1 MKIKT
6 IKLKVERENQEFD
19 FSEFFEGSNTIF
31 TTNSQLVEQKDGY
44 YWYAFI
50 TYEPRID
57 KPFLKPLLSPTKEL
71 PEGFEE
77 EVRNYLKTN
86 PPKNTRT
93 QNAVKGGLEVVLK
106 CEKMGDFLRLQSVGK
121 GSIKEENVFFEGLLE
136 IVKKYKTNLNTDE
149 DSV

>member
-31 TTNSQLVEQKDGY
+31 TTNSQLVEEKDGY

-50 TYEPRID
+50 TYEPQIPLL
-57 KPFLKPLLSPTKEL
+57 KPFLPKPKDL

-86 PPKNTRT
+86 PPKKIRT

-121 GSIKEENVFFEGLLE
+121 GSIKEENVFFERLLE
-136 IVKKYKTNLNTDE
+136 IAKKYKANLNTDE